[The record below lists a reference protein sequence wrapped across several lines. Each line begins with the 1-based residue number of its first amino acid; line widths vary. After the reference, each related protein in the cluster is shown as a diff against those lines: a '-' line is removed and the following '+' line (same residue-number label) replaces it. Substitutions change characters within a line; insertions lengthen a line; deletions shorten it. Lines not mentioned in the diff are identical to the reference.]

1 MQVVNNGNNNARL
14 LMKKNL
20 NQTEN
25 NWLKVKAAA
34 LT

>member
-1 MQVVNNGNNNARL
+1 MQVVSNGNHNARL
-14 LMKKNL
+14 LMKKTL
-20 NQTEN
+20 N